1 MRLDETPGA
10 EARKEQRLS
19 GIGVSPGIAI
29 GPAYIGDRGELPV
42 SESRI
47 AESAIET
54 ERARFAEAVA
64 TSAKQLRKLKSRATA
79 LPGSAADEIG
89 YVLDAH
95 LAMLANSRLIR
106 GVHQRIARQ
115 RINAERAIQLEI
127 EEIGKIFAAMPDP
140 YLAARIDDI
149 RVVGARLI
157 RNLLKKPYVA
167 YSGLSGGAIIL
178 AEEVTPGDTALMD
191 PRRIG
196 GFATEFGGPEGHT
209 AIMARA
215 LGLPAVLGVPGLLV
229 RARADAKMVIDGS
242 AGTVIIDPSPATV
255 EDYQERHEE
264 YVRERRQF
272 GRMRRVPAITRDSVE
287 IRLEAN
293 LELPVELEQ
302 ALANGAMGL
311 GLVRTEFLYMNR
323 EDLPSEDE
331 QYAFFSELV
340 AGMAGR
346 PVTLR
351 TLDVGGDKLPEA
363 LAHYAA
369 ADSANPALGLRAI
382 RLSLK
387 ERRLLDAQLA
397 AMLRAAAEG
406 PVRILLPMI
415 STIGELRHAREAM
428 EQVARRLHRRGVKL
442 PKALPPLGAMIEVPA
457 AALAADAL
465 AAEADFFAVGTNDL
479 IQYTLAIDRSDEQ
492 VAHLYNPL
500 HPAVL
505 RLIQF
510 AVEAASRRRIPISV
524 CGELAGDPRY
534 AALLLGLGL
543 RELSMTPQSI
553 PRVKQRI
560 RSLDMVAA
568 TRRARAIMDQADSG
582 RIAALLDDFNAMAEP
597 AHFPPL
603 AFSPPPP
610 AARGGGGRGRGV
622 PAAESA
628 PDAIE

>member
-1 MRLDETPGA
+1 MRIDETPGTA
-10 EARKEQRLS
+10 GRQEYRLS

-29 GPAYIGDRGELPV
+29 GPAYLGDRGELPV

-47 AESAIET
+47 ADSDIEA
-54 ERARFAEAVA
+54 ERARFAEAVGV
-64 TSAKQLRKLKSRATA
+64 SAKQLRKLRSRATA

-95 LAMLANSRLIR
+95 LAMLANSRLVR
-106 GVHQRIARQ
+106 GVHQCIAR
-115 RINAERAIQLEI
+115 RHINAERAIQLEI
-127 EEIGKIFAAMPDP
+127 EEIGKTFAAMKDP

-149 RVVGARLI
+149 RVVGSRLI

-178 AEEVTPGDTALMD
+178 AEEVTPADTALMD

-196 GFATEFGGPEGHT
+196 GFATTFGGAEGHT

-215 LGLPAVLGVPGLLV
+215 LGLPAVLAVPGLLE
-229 RARADAKMVIDGS
+229 RARADSRLVIDGS
-242 AGTVIIDPSPATV
+242 AGTVIIDPSPETV
-255 EDYQERHEE
+255 LDYQERHEE
-264 YVRERRQF
+264 FVRERRQF
-272 GRMRRVPAITRDSVE
+272 GRMRRLPAVTRDGVE

-331 QYAFFSELV
+331 QYEFFAALV
-340 AGMAGR
+340 AGMEGR

-387 ERRLLDAQLA
+387 ERRLLDTQLA
-397 AMLRAAAEG
+397 AMLRAASLG

-415 STIGELRHAREAM
+415 STIDELRRTREAM
-428 EQVARRLHRRGVKL
+428 EQVARRLRRRGVRL
-442 PKALPPLGAMIEVPA
+442 PQSLPPLGAMIEVPG

-465 AAEADFFAVGTNDL
+465 AGEADFFAVGTNDL
-479 IQYTLAIDRSDEQ
+479 TQYTLAIDRTDEQ

-505 RLIQF
+505 RLVQF
-510 AVEAASRRRIPISV
+510 AVEAATRRHIPISV
-524 CGELAGDPRY
+524 CGEIAGDPRY

-543 RELSMTPQSI
+543 RELSMAPQSI

-568 TRRARAIMDQADSG
+568 TRRARAIMDQADSA

-597 AHFPPL
+597 
-603 AFSPPPP
+603 
-610 AARGGGGRGRGV
+610 G
-622 PAAESA
+622 
-628 PDAIE
+628 

>member
-1 MRLDETPGA
+1 MRLDATPGTA
-10 EARKEQRLS
+10 AANEQILS

-47 AESAIET
+47 AESDIEA

-64 TSAKQLRKLKSRATA
+64 ASAKQLRKLKSRATA

-95 LAMLANSRLIR
+95 LAMLANSRLTR
-106 GVHQRIARQ
+106 GVHQRVARQ

-127 EEIGKIFAAMPDP
+127 EEIAKAFAAMKDP

-178 AEEVTPGDTALMD
+178 AEEVTPADTALMD

-215 LGLPAVLGVPGLLV
+215 LGLPAVLGVPGLLE
-229 RARADAKMVIDGS
+229 RARADARVVIDGS
-242 AGTVIIDPSPATV
+242 AGTVILDPSPETI
-255 EDYQERHEE
+255 EDYQERHEAFA
-264 YVRERRQF
+264 RERRQF
-272 GRMRRVPAITRDSVE
+272 GRMRSLAAVTRDAVE

-302 ALANGAMGL
+302 AVANGAMGL

-323 EDLPSEDE
+323 EELPSEDE
-331 QYAFFSELV
+331 QYEFFASLV
-340 AGMAGR
+340 TGMDGR

-363 LAHYAA
+363 LAQYAA
-369 ADSANPALGLRAI
+369 ADTANPALGLRAI
-382 RLSLK
+382 RLSLR
-387 ERRLLDAQLA
+387 ERRLLDTQLA
-397 AMLRAAAEG
+397 AMLRAASLG

-415 STIGELRHAREAM
+415 STIDELRRTREAM
-428 EQVARRLHRRGVKL
+428 EQVARRLRRRGV
-442 PKALPPLGAMIEVPA
+442 
-457 AALAADAL
+457 
-465 AAEADFFAVGTNDL
+465 
-479 IQYTLAIDRSDEQ
+479 
-492 VAHLYNPL
+492 
-500 HPAVL
+500 
-505 RLIQF
+505 
-510 AVEAASRRRIPISV
+510 
-524 CGELAGDPRY
+524 
-534 AALLLGLGL
+534 
-543 RELSMTPQSI
+543 
-553 PRVKQRI
+553 
-560 RSLDMVAA
+560 
-568 TRRARAIMDQADSG
+568 
-582 RIAALLDDFNAMAEP
+582 
-597 AHFPPL
+597 
-603 AFSPPPP
+603 
-610 AARGGGGRGRGV
+610 
-622 PAAESA
+622 
-628 PDAIE
+628 

>member
-10 EARKEQRLS
+10 AARKEQRLS

-29 GPAYIGDRGELPV
+29 GPAYIGDRGELSV

-47 AESAIET
+47 AESDIET

-64 TSAKQLRKLKSRATA
+64 TSTKQLRKLKSRATA

-95 LAMLANSRLIR
+95 LAMLANSRLVR

-115 RINAERAIQLEI
+115 RVNAERAIQLEI
-127 EEIGKIFAAMPDP
+127 EEIGKTFAAMKDP

-157 RNLLKKPYVA
+157 RNLLKKPYIA
-167 YSGLSGGAIIL
+167 YSGLTGGAIIL

-215 LGLPAVLGVPGLLV
+215 LGLPAVLGVPGLLP
-229 RARADAKMVIDGS
+229 RARADTRVVVDGS
-242 AGTVIIDPSPATV
+242 AGTVILDPSPETV

-272 GRMRRVPAITRDSVE
+272 GRLRRLPAITRDEIE

-293 LELPVELEQ
+293 LELP
-302 ALANGAMGL
+302 
-311 GLVRTEFLYMNR
+311 
-323 EDLPSEDE
+323 SEDE
-331 QYAFFSELV
+331 QYAFFKELV
-340 AGMAGR
+340 VGMAGR

-524 CGELAGDPRY
+524 CGELAGEPRY

-543 RELSMTPQSI
+543 RTLSMAPRNI

-560 RSLDMVAA
+560 RNLDMVAA
-568 TRRARAIMDQADSG
+568 TRRARAIMDQSDTA

-597 AHFPPL
+597 
-603 AFSPPPP
+603 
-610 AARGGGGRGRGV
+610 G
-622 PAAESA
+622 
-628 PDAIE
+628 